1 MPIPSEND
9 TFVKYSMLCNTTMDG
24 DGPTLAAALRASLK
38 AVIKPYEQHVSLK
51 SCRYLSDGEIRAK
64 FSVEAMSE
72 VSLTDLLYSSQDK
85 LGIEILEAG
94 AD

>member
-1 MPIPSEND
+1 MPSEND
-9 TFVKYSMLCNTTMDG
+9 VFIKYSMLCNPTMDG

-38 AVIKPYEQHVSLK
+38 ALIKPYGHRVSLK

-72 VSLTDLLYSSQDK
+72 SSLTDLLYSSQEQ